1 MNVIPPPT
9 AFCMSVSTSGCLMKG
24 FWLAIYIL
32 FSPIMILFLLPSEM
46 LLFSYYNCLADLAF
60 PSCLFC
66 LLFSTTHFIQ
76 YCWTSCHT
84 NDIQKLAIYSHLNDF
99 SNLFHVWALNHN
111 VSAKESSRVF
121 KHIFQLSL
129 SIFMHAL
136 HLMDFVCSS
145 FAENLNIASDKAW
158 GSSVFI

>member
-1 MNVIPPPT
+1 
-9 AFCMSVSTSGCLMKG
+9 
-24 FWLAIYIL
+24 
-32 FSPIMILFLLPSEM
+32 MILFLLPSEM

-60 PSCLFC
+60 PSYLFC

-84 NDIQKLAIYSHLNDF
+84 NDIQKLAIYSHLNDV

-129 SIFMHAL
+129 SIFMYI
-136 HLMDFVCSS
+136 CSPLNG
-145 FAENLNIASDKAW
+145 FAELCREPKYSFWQSMRRQCIHIMQKEIHQYLSNSN
-158 GSSVFI
+158 